1 MIIAVDFDKTI
12 SLGDWP
18 GCGPPNKPVIEALK
32 ERQKNGDKIIL
43 WTCRAGDELSAAVA
57 WCRIYGLEFDAV
69 NANLP
74 EVLEAWDFRDTR
86 KVFADEYWDDK
97 SAAYKENPMGMMTDR
112 ELRAAATGI
121 MIYNY
126 IIQSGVPPV
135 PDDCGAVELRGYVN
149 DGAMELAMHYCS
161 TINPDESEL
170 VWYEDDDDEGDE
182 EDEYDP

>member
-32 ERQKNGDKIIL
+32 KRQADGDKIIL

-74 EVLEAWDFRDTR
+74 DVLEAWNFKDTR

-97 SAAYKENPMGMMTDR
+97 SVVTQSVDTPMTDR

-121 MIYNY
+121 IVYNY
-126 IIQSGVPPV
+126 IIENGKTPEPRA
-135 PDDCGAVELRGYVN
+135 DGFVEMVGSLR
-149 DGAMELAMHYCS
+149 DAAMEQALHFCS
-161 TINPDESEL
+161 CLSPNVTEL
-170 VWYEDDDDEGDE
+170 EWFDDDYEEEDDDGE
-182 EDEYDP
+182 